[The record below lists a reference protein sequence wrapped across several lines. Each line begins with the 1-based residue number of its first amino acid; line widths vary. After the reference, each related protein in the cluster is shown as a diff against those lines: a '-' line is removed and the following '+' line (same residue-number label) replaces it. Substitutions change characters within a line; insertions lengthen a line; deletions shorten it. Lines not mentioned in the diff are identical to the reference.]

1 MSGPCRATDGRGRRP
16 GPEVHLDVSGGWR
29 PLGLLVAW
37 VWRPVTMT
45 VGGLDLDL
53 SRATRMSPRQ
63 WDVRAPVTSVLRR
76 GAAWTALFMVL
87 PGLLSSRPVEDSLT
101 GAGVGLSATLLIALG
116 VYVWLSYVAPYRRVR
131 SLIANGAPAPAT
143 AVERGAWAVER

>member
-1 MSGPCRATDGRGRRP
+1 
-16 GPEVHLDVSGGWR
+16 
-29 PLGLLVAW
+29 
-37 VWRPVTMT
+37 MT